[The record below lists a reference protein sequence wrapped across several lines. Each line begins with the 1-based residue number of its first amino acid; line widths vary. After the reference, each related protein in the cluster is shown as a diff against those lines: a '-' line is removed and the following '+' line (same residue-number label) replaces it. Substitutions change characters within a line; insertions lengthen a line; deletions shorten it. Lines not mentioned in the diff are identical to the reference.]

1 MDQTFHTVSDVEDYL
16 GIPVIAALPNLKEE
30 EKKAA

>member
-1 MDQTFHTVSDVEDYL
+1 MDQSFHAVSEVEDYL
-16 GIPVIAALPNLKEE
+16 GIPVIATIPKLKE

>member
-1 MDQTFHTVSDVEDYL
+1 VDQSFHTVSEVEDDL
-16 GIPVIAALPNLKEE
+16 QLPVIATIPNLKEE